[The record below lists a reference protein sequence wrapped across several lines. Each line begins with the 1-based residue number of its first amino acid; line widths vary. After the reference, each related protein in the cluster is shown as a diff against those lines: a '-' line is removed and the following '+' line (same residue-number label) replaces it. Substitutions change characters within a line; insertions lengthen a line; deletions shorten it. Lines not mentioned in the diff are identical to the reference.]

1 MQVTEQPEDTSVPTY
16 NYPITPL
23 VEAMKMPANS
33 IICNIQ
39 QHTTFF
45 DYSKKILKHSSI
57 IYLQISIASSVT
69 ARSN

>member
-1 MQVTEQPEDTSVPTY
+1 MQVTEQPEETSISTY

-33 IICNIQ
+33 IIGNIQ

-45 DYSKKILKHSSI
+45 DYSYKILNIHQLY
-57 IYLQISIASSVT
+57 IY
-69 ARSN
+69 RSQLHHR